1 MIAKKK
7 RPDGI
12 PEDFEELRVK
22 NYQGDT
28 IVEVLSLSTGLDMAI
43 NGINPGEITKKAKQA
58 LSDLIA
64 QSYGLMAYRRALA
77 ILKSEGIAKDE
88 AVVSDFAYRFD
99 LPDEAHDDLVIYYKF
114 QS

>member
-7 RPDGI
+7 RPEGI
-12 PEDFEELRVK
+12 PEDFSELRVK
-22 NYQGDT
+22 NSNADT

-43 NGINPGEITKKAKQA
+43 NNINPGEITKKAKQA

-77 ILKSEGIAKDE
+77 ILKDEGIAKSE

-99 LPDEAHDDLVIYYKF
+99 LPDADHDDLVIYYKF

>member
-7 RPDGI
+7 RPEGI
-12 PEDFEELRVK
+12 PEDFEEIRIK
-22 NYQGDT
+22 NFQGDT

-43 NGINPGEITKKAKQA
+43 NGINPGEITKKAKAA

-77 ILKSEGIAKDE
+77 ILQDKGIAKSE

>member
-7 RPDGI
+7 RPEGI
-12 PEDFEELRVK
+12 PEDFEELRIK
-22 NYQGDT
+22 SYQGDT

-99 LPDEAHDDLVIYYKF
+99 LPDEDHDDLVIYYKF

>member
-1 MIAKKK
+1 MIAKRK
-7 RPDGI
+7 RPEGI
-12 PEDFEELRVK
+12 PEDFSELRV
-22 NYQGDT
+22 NNNNADT

-43 NGINPGEITKKAKQA
+43 NNINPGEITKKAKAA

-77 ILKSEGIAKDE
+77 ILKDEGIAKSE

-99 LPDEAHDDLVIYYKF
+99 LPDDEHDDLVIYYKF
-114 QS
+114 HS

>member
-1 MIAKKK
+1 MRCRGAEFHTVRSGENPSTIA
-7 RPDGI
+7 REYGV
-12 PEDFEELRVK
+12 DFSS
-22 NYQGDT
+22 
-28 IVEVLSLSTGLDMAI
+28 IVAI

-77 ILKSEGIAKDE
+77 ILKDDGIAKSE

-99 LPDEAHDDLVIYYKF
+99 LPDADHDDLVIYYKF

>member
-1 MIAKKK
+1 MIAKHK
-7 RPDGI
+7 RPEGV
-12 PEDFEELRVK
+12 PEDFDELHVQ
-22 NYQGDT
+22 NFHGDT

-43 NGINPGEITKKAKQA
+43 NNINPGQITKRAKAA

-77 ILKSEGIAKDE
+77 ILKDEGIAKSE
-88 AVVSDFAYRFD
+88 AVVSDLAYRFD
-99 LPDEAHDDLVIYYKF
+99 LPDDTHDDLVIYYKF

>member
-1 MIAKKK
+1 MIAKHK
-7 RPDGI
+7 RPEGI

-22 NYQGDT
+22 NFQGDT

-43 NGINPGEITKKAKQA
+43 NNINPGEITKKAKQA

-77 ILKSEGIAKDE
+77 ILKDEGIAKSMP
-88 AVVSDFAYRFD
+88 VS
-99 LPDEAHDDLVIYYKF
+99 
-114 QS
+114 

>member
-7 RPDGI
+7 RPEGI

-22 NYQGDT
+22 NFHGDT

-43 NGINPGEITKKAKQA
+43 NNINPGEITKKAKQA

-77 ILKSEGIAKDE
+77 VLKDEGIAKSE

-99 LPDEAHDDLVIYYKF
+99 LPDDDHDDLVIYYKF